1 MGSRIINFSAGP
13 AGLPLP
19 ALEKARDELLD
30 FEGTGMSIMEM
41 SHRSKAY
48 DKVHCDAIG
57 LVREL
62 LNVPENYSIM
72 FLQGGANLQFAMLPM
87 NILRDG
93 KKADYIISGHWAQ
106 SAWKEACKV
115 AGKDN
120 ARAIAS
126 TESEEFRR
134 LPRQDEYTINQ
145 DSEYVHFCTNNTI
158 YGTQFHKFPDPGN
171 VPLVADM
178 SSDIMWAPIDV
189 SKFAFIYAGAQKNLG
204 PSGVLLAI
212 MRNDFLEKCAD
223 DLPTMLKYKVHAEK
237 NSLYNTPP
245 TFGIYLL
252 KNVLEY
258 NKSIGGLAAIERN
271 NRRKGELLYGC
282 IDGNAGFYRPWVTVR
297 GDRSLMNVD
306 FHLPTPELDAQF
318 IAEATKNNM
327 TGLKGYRTMGG
338 IRVSMYNAVSVKDI
352 ETLVA
357 FMNDFMARNA

>member
-1 MGSRIINFSAGP
+1 MGSRVINFSAGP

-30 FEGTGMSIMEM
+30 FAGTGMSVMEM
-41 SHRSKAY
+41 CHRSKAY
-48 DKVHCDAIG
+48 DKVHCDAIA

-62 LNVPENYSIM
+62 MNVPENYTIM

-87 NILRDG
+87 NILRGG

-115 AGKDN
+115 AGKEN

-134 LPRQDEYTINQ
+134 LPRPGEYVINP
-145 DSEYVHFCTNNTI
+145 DAEYVHICSNNTI
-158 YGTQFHKFPDPGN
+158 YGTQYHTFPETGS

-204 PSGVLLAI
+204 PSGVVLAI

-223 DLPTMLKYKVHAEK
+223 DLPNMLKYKLHAEK
-237 NSLYNTPP
+237 NSLFNTPP
-245 TFGIYLL
+245 TFAIYLL

-258 NKSIGGLAAIERN
+258 NKSIGGLAAIEKN
-271 NRRKGELLYGC
+271 NRRKGELLYGF
-282 IDGNAGFYRPWVTVR
+282 IDENADFYRPWVTVKE
-297 GDRSLMNVD
+297 DRSLMNVD

-318 IAEATKNNM
+318 VAEASKSNM

-338 IRVSMYNAVSVKDI
+338 VRVSMYNAVSVANI
-352 ETLVA
+352 EYLI
-357 FMNDFMARNA
+357 DFMKAFRARA